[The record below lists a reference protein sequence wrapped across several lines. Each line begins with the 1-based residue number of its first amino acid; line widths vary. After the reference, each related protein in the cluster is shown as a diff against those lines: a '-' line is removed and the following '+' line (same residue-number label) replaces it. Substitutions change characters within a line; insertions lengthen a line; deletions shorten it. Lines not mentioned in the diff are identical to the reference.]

1 MASTSCGDNCRSK
14 GRRMPVVSVSGDSSR
29 VRLPARSGVECPAQG
44 GWMDCLA
51 AQLPAA
57 QSGCVLLPN
66 MLDLTFAIT
75 LGRNSCLTDSG
86 TWTHV
91 TRCCCRVALFHDR
104 TLKHHMHA
112 HRLTLLPGT
121 SQALFRNCSL
131 AHASLCNS
139 MRRHV
144 VISRRRPRW
153 R

>member
-1 MASTSCGDNCRSK
+1 MASTSCGENCRSK

-29 VRLPARSGVECPAQG
+29 VRLPARSGVECPAAG
-44 GWMDCLA
+44 RLDGLPCCSA
-51 AQLPAA
+51 ASCPIWF
-57 QSGCVLLPN
+57 SVLLPN

-91 TRCCCRVALFHDR
+91 TRCCCRVALLHDR

-144 VISRRRPRW
+144 VISRRRPR
-153 R
+153 